1 MKKHFLFIGL
11 LIISCGTSTNENKTI
26 DTIETTTV
34 TQEVTTTIPLT
45 TTTTSVAKY
54 NEDILTNVFTD
65 EIIEQYVTDWPA
77 LLNITITDIKTYRI
91 EALYEVVN
99 VKNISIVFNN
109 GCIFESGGNNQYLFP
124 NSECDKK
131 YTSEEFKKNVKLNHI
146 RLTSKSINLKTQKPY
161 IVILNS
167 KDENGNN
174 LTTLPNGY
182 QPCCHKFN
190 LSLIEN
196 QLFQYFEKNFKTTTT
211 CEFSNELSFK
221 LTTSESSNNDGIVS
235 SGEVITSTY
244 SLRNIPYAELISVNK
259 NNGIITSIDV
269 CHNKLEQIEIISL
282 KPYCFYRIKDIT
294 YSSTPVLE
302 TLLLPTVLPNNKDEC
317 IQENSNSL
325 FKGSEVKFMTRTKS
339 PSMSTNVEE
348 NGTVSFYRSQT
359 TTEKCCINN
368 TFVDIKYGTTTTT
381 TVPQTTTTTTTTVPQ
396 TTTTLP
402 SADDVSPSWPNKEV
416 RITNINTDY
425 VEVLWNT
432 AEDNVNVAG
441 YLFYVNGTL
450 WDYYERINDNNS
462 IFLND
467 LNPNTTYN
475 LEIYAYD
482 DEGNVSSDNPK
493 ISFTTKQIS
502 SAISGGVGGSSNVG
516 GIPSNLTTISSLSGI
531 KYSPIYIYPFNGYL
545 NGLQEFT
552 PRFDVRDGNCE
563 ALEVTFKT
571 SKGYELSDYIFIHT
585 GSYNEGCFYMDKII
599 EVGYTY
605 EAFVREE
612 YLNRYGQGICDLW
625 TFEEITIIYTNG
637 QRLTYFRDGSVGY
650 YENYVLKG
658 LGIHNFNFFSDFD
671 FETVNFSDTSDPN
684 YEWREGQMVSCES

>member
-11 LIISCGTSTNENKTI
+11 LIFSCNPSTNENKTLDI
-26 DTIETTTV
+26 SETTPI

-45 TTTTSVAKY
+45 TTSTSVAKY
-54 NEDILTNVFTD
+54 NEDILVNAYTNEVT
-65 EIIEQYVTDWPA
+65 EQYLTDWPA
-77 LLNITITDIKTYRI
+77 LLNITITEIKTYRI
-91 EALYEVVN
+91 EALFEGVN
-99 VKNISIVFNN
+99 LKNILIVFNN
-109 GCIFESGGNNQYLFP
+109 GCIFESGGNNQFLFP
-124 NSECDKK
+124 NSKCDKK
-131 YTSEEFKKNVKLNHI
+131 YTEEEFKKNVKLNHI
-146 RLTSKSINLKTQKPY
+146 QLTSKSINLKTQKPY

-182 QPCCHKFN
+182 QPCCHKFD

-211 CEFSNELSFK
+211 CEFSNELILK

-235 SGEVITSTY
+235 SGEVKTSTY

-317 IQENSNSL
+317 IQESSNSL

-359 TTEKCCINN
+359 TTEKCCIYN

-381 TVPQTTTTTTTTVPQ
+381 TTTVPQTTTTVPQ

-441 YLFYVNGTL
+441 YLFYLNGTL

-462 IFLND
+462 IYLND

-493 ISFTTKQIS
+493 ISFTTEQIS
-502 SAISGGVGGSSNVG
+502 SAVSGGVGGSSNVG

-531 KYSPIYIYPFNGYL
+531 KYSPIYIYPFNGYM

-552 PRFDVRDGNCE
+552 PRFDVRDENCE
-563 ALEVTFKT
+563 ALEVKFKT
-571 SKGYELSDYIFIHT
+571 SKGYVLSDYIYIYS
-585 GSYNEGCFYMDKII
+585 GSYNEGCFLMDKYI
-599 EVGYTY
+599 EIGYTY

-612 YLNRYGQGICDLW
+612 YLNRNGQGICDLW
-625 TFEEITIIYTNG
+625 KFEEITIIYTNG
-637 QRLTYFRDGSVGY
+637 RRLSYFRDGSVGY

-658 LGIHNFNFFSDFD
+658 LGNHDFNFFSEFD

-684 YEWREGQMVSCES
+684 WEYRKNQMVSCES

>member
-11 LIISCGTSTNENKTI
+11 LIFSCNPSTNENKTLDI
-26 DTIETTTV
+26 SETTPI

-45 TTTTSVAKY
+45 TTSTSVAKY
-54 NEDILTNVFTD
+54 NEDILVNAYTNEVT
-65 EIIEQYVTDWPA
+65 EQYLTDWPA
-77 LLNITITDIKTYRI
+77 LLNITITEIKTYRI
-91 EALYEVVN
+91 EALFEGVN
-99 VKNISIVFNN
+99 LKNILIVFNN
-109 GCIFESGGNNQYLFP
+109 GCIFESGGNNQFLFP
-124 NSECDKK
+124 NSKCDKK
-131 YTSEEFKKNVKLNHI
+131 YTEEEFKKNVKLNHI
-146 RLTSKSINLKTQKPY
+146 QLTSKSINLKTQKPY

-182 QPCCHKFN
+182 QPCCHKFD

-211 CEFSNELSFK
+211 CEFSNELILK

-235 SGEVITSTY
+235 SGEVKTSTY

-317 IQENSNSL
+317 IQESSNSL

-359 TTEKCCINN
+359 TTEKCCIYN

-381 TVPQTTTTTTTTVPQ
+381 TTTVPQTTTTVPQ

-416 RITNINTDY
+416 SITNINTDY

-441 YLFYVNGTL
+441 YLFYLNGTL

-462 IFLND
+462 IYLND

-493 ISFTTKQIS
+493 ISFTTEQIS
-502 SAISGGVGGSSNVG
+502 SAVSGGVGGSSNVG

-531 KYSPIYIYPFNGYL
+531 KYSPIYIYPFNGYM

-552 PRFDVRDGNCE
+552 PRFDVRDENCE
-563 ALEVTFKT
+563 ALEVKFKT
-571 SKGYELSDYIFIHT
+571 SKGYVLSDYIYIYS
-585 GSYNEGCFYMDKII
+585 GSYNEGCFLMDKYI
-599 EVGYTY
+599 EIGYTY

-612 YLNRYGQGICDLW
+612 YLNRNGQGICDLW
-625 TFEEITIIYTNG
+625 KFEEITIIYTNG
-637 QRLTYFRDGSVGY
+637 RRLSYFRDGSVGY

-658 LGIHNFNFFSDFD
+658 LGNHDFNFFSEFD

-684 YEWREGQMVSCES
+684 WEYRKNQMVSCES

>member
-11 LIISCGTSTNENKTI
+11 LIFSCNPSTNENKTLDI
-26 DTIETTTV
+26 SETTPI

-45 TTTTSVAKY
+45 TTSTSVAKY
-54 NEDILTNVFTD
+54 NEDILVNAYTNEVT
-65 EIIEQYVTDWPA
+65 EQYLTDWPA
-77 LLNITITDIKTYRI
+77 LLNITITEIKTYRI
-91 EALYEVVN
+91 EALFEGVN
-99 VKNISIVFNN
+99 LKNILIVFNN
-109 GCIFESGGNNQYLFP
+109 GCIFESGGNNQFLFP
-124 NSECDKK
+124 NSKCDKK
-131 YTSEEFKKNVKLNHI
+131 YTEEEFKKNVKLNHI
-146 RLTSKSINLKTQKPY
+146 QLTSKSINLKTQKPY

-182 QPCCHKFN
+182 QPCCHKFD

-211 CEFSNELSFK
+211 CEFSNELILK

-235 SGEVITSTY
+235 SGEVKTSTY

-317 IQENSNSL
+317 IQESSNSL

-359 TTEKCCINN
+359 TTEKCCIYN
-368 TFVDIKYGTTTTT
+368 TFVDIKYG
-381 TVPQTTTTTTTTVPQ
+381 TTTTTTTTVPQ

-416 RITNINTDY
+416 SITNINTDY

-441 YLFYVNGTL
+441 YLFYLNGTL

-462 IFLND
+462 IYLND

-493 ISFTTKQIS
+493 ISFTTEQIS
-502 SAISGGVGGSSNVG
+502 SAVSGGVGGSSNVG

-531 KYSPIYIYPFNGYL
+531 KYSPIYIYPFNGYM

-552 PRFDVRDGNCE
+552 PRFDVRDENCE
-563 ALEVTFKT
+563 ALEVKFKT
-571 SKGYELSDYIFIHT
+571 SKGYVLSDYIYIYS
-585 GSYNEGCFYMDKII
+585 GSYNEGCFLMDKYI
-599 EVGYTY
+599 EIGYTY

-612 YLNRYGQGICDLW
+612 YLNRNGQGICDLW
-625 TFEEITIIYTNG
+625 KFEEITIIYTNG
-637 QRLTYFRDGSVGY
+637 RRLSYFRDGSVGY

-658 LGIHNFNFFSDFD
+658 LGNHDFNFFSEFD

-684 YEWREGQMVSCES
+684 WEYRKNQMVSCES

>member
-11 LIISCGTSTNENKTI
+11 LIFSCNPSTNENKTLDI
-26 DTIETTTV
+26 SETTPI

-45 TTTTSVAKY
+45 TTSTSVAKY
-54 NEDILTNVFTD
+54 NEDILVNAYTNEVT
-65 EIIEQYVTDWPA
+65 EQYLTDWPA
-77 LLNITITDIKTYRI
+77 LLNITITEIKTYRI
-91 EALYEVVN
+91 EALFEGVN
-99 VKNISIVFNN
+99 LKNILIVFNN
-109 GCIFESGGNNQYLFP
+109 GCIFESGGNNQFLFP
-124 NSECDKK
+124 NSKCDKK
-131 YTSEEFKKNVKLNHI
+131 YTEEEFKKNVKLNHI
-146 RLTSKSINLKTQKPY
+146 QLTSKSINLKTQKPY

-182 QPCCHKFN
+182 QPCCHKFD

-211 CEFSNELSFK
+211 CEFSNELILK

-235 SGEVITSTY
+235 SGEVKTSTY

-282 KPYCFYRIKDIT
+282 KPYCFYRIKDIS

-317 IQENSNSL
+317 IQESSNSL

-359 TTEKCCINN
+359 TTEKCCIYN

-381 TVPQTTTTTTTTVPQ
+381 TTTVPQTTTTVPQ

-416 RITNINTDY
+416 SITNINTDY

-441 YLFYVNGTL
+441 YLFYLNGTL

-462 IFLND
+462 IYLND

-493 ISFTTKQIS
+493 ISFTTEQIS
-502 SAISGGVGGSSNVG
+502 SAVSGGVGGSSNVG

-531 KYSPIYIYPFNGYL
+531 KYSPIYIYPFNGYM

-552 PRFDVRDGNCE
+552 PRFDVRDENCE
-563 ALEVTFKT
+563 ALEVKFKT
-571 SKGYELSDYIFIHT
+571 SKGYVLSDYIYIYS
-585 GSYNEGCFYMDKII
+585 GSYNEGCFLMDKYI
-599 EVGYTY
+599 EIGYTY

-612 YLNRYGQGICDLW
+612 YLNRNGQGICDLW
-625 TFEEITIIYTNG
+625 KFEEITIIYTNG
-637 QRLTYFRDGSVGY
+637 RRLSYFRDGSVGY

-658 LGIHNFNFFSDFD
+658 LGNHDFNFFSEFD

-684 YEWREGQMVSCES
+684 WEYRKNQMVSCES

>member
-11 LIISCGTSTNENKTI
+11 LIFSCNPSTNENKTLDI
-26 DTIETTTV
+26 SETTPI

-45 TTTTSVAKY
+45 TTSTSVAKY
-54 NEDILTNVFTD
+54 NEDILVNAYTNEVT
-65 EIIEQYVTDWPA
+65 EQYLTDWPA
-77 LLNITITDIKTYRI
+77 LLNITITEIKTYRI
-91 EALYEVVN
+91 EALFEGVN
-99 VKNISIVFNN
+99 LKNILIVFNN
-109 GCIFESGGNNQYLFP
+109 GCIFESGGNNQFLFP
-124 NSECDKK
+124 NSKCDKK
-131 YTSEEFKKNVKLNHI
+131 YTEEEFKKNVKLNHI
-146 RLTSKSINLKTQKPY
+146 QLTSKSINLKTQKPY

-174 LTTLPNGY
+174 LTTLPSGY
-182 QPCCHKFN
+182 QPCCHKFD

-211 CEFSNELSFK
+211 CEFSNELILK

-235 SGEVITSTY
+235 SGEVKTSTY

-317 IQENSNSL
+317 IQESSNSL

-359 TTEKCCINN
+359 TTEKCCIYN

-381 TVPQTTTTTTTTVPQ
+381 TTTVPQTTTTVPQ

-416 RITNINTDY
+416 SITNINTDY

-441 YLFYVNGTL
+441 YLFYLNGTL

-462 IFLND
+462 IYLND

-493 ISFTTKQIS
+493 ISFTTEQIS
-502 SAISGGVGGSSNVG
+502 SAVSGGVGGSSNVG

-531 KYSPIYIYPFNGYL
+531 KYSPIYIYPFNGYM

-552 PRFDVRDGNCE
+552 PRFDVRDENCE
-563 ALEVTFKT
+563 ALEVKFKT
-571 SKGYELSDYIFIHT
+571 SKGYVLSDYIYIYS
-585 GSYNEGCFYMDKII
+585 GSYNEGCFLMDKYI
-599 EVGYTY
+599 EIGYTY

-612 YLNRYGQGICDLW
+612 YLNRNGQGICDLW
-625 TFEEITIIYTNG
+625 KFEEITIIYTNG
-637 QRLTYFRDGSVGY
+637 RRLSYFRDGSVGY

-658 LGIHNFNFFSDFD
+658 LGNHDFNFFSEFD

-684 YEWREGQMVSCES
+684 WEYRKNQMVSCES